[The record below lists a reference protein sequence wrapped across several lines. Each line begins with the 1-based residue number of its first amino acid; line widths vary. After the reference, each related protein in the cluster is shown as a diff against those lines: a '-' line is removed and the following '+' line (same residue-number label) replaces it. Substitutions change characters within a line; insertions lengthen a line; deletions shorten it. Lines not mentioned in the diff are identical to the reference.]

1 MTKMKL
7 SAKQI
12 VLLIII
18 FLFVTLSFVFITPYT
33 EKGQLLIHSSSL
45 IKSVEKNNDQER
57 TVYKDANGKICF
69 ADDLG
74 YAIKTVTLL
83 RDGTIEEYYDENET
97 PITQSLGYHAI
108 LHQYDEN
115 GSEIRTTYLDC
126 NKNPV
131 CITYGYAIIKC
142 EYEASAKIEYYYDE
156 NEVPVCSRDFGFGKM
171 SEYNESSEVQ
181 KVTFLDKEG
190 NPMVT
195 DSGYAMMIRTYYSTD
210 GPEQGKIK
218 DEYYFDE
225 EGKPTAIYLGNYGL
239 HKEYNEK
246 GQSYM
251 IVYLNADGQ
260 VCMTNKGYAIV
271 IRTFNNDNSVESEM
285 YYDTTGK
292 SVSLLEGQY
301 GKKNIDGKEFFLDSN
316 GKEQFNL
323 KKIAYNY
330 SFAAIVL
337 VIVLTIVSTVSKRRG
352 NLLLLILYIWII
364 GYITLFFR
372 ETNSQQVNLKLF
384 STYKYILIDSNI
396 RSGIFRNIWLF
407 IPLGVILYNIYPK
420 KIVLIIPFAFSALIE
435 TIQYFMSIGWF
446 ELDDILNNMIG
457 GCIGYYTARLLRA
470 FDLKLAS
477 ITSQNV
483 IDETVDHRSEGRR
496 TFERTGDQ

>member
-1 MTKMKL
+1 
-7 SAKQI
+7 
-12 VLLIII
+12 
-18 FLFVTLSFVFITPYT
+18 
-33 EKGQLLIHSSSL
+33 
-45 IKSVEKNNDQER
+45 
-57 TVYKDANGKICF
+57 
-69 ADDLG
+69 
-74 YAIKTVTLL
+74 
-83 RDGTIEEYYDENET
+83 
-97 PITQSLGYHAI
+97 
-108 LHQYDEN
+108 
-115 GSEIRTTYLDC
+115 
-126 NKNPV
+126 
-131 CITYGYAIIKC
+131 
-142 EYEASAKIEYYYDE
+142 
-156 NEVPVCSRDFGFGKM
+156 
-171 SEYNESSEVQ
+171 
-181 KVTFLDKEG
+181 
-190 NPMVT
+190 
-195 DSGYAMMIRTYYSTD
+195 
-210 GPEQGKIK
+210 
-218 DEYYFDE
+218 
-225 EGKPTAIYLGNYGL
+225 
-239 HKEYNEK
+239 
-246 GQSYM
+246 
-251 IVYLNADGQ
+251 
-260 VCMTNKGYAIV
+260 
-271 IRTFNNDNSVESEM
+271 M

-470 FDLKLAS
+470 FDLKLVS

-483 IDETVDHRSEGRR
+483 IDETVDQRSEGRR